1 MPLYA
6 AALRVAGL
14 PRAYARDHHPG
25 CAQGSAER
33 APLPPH
39 TLPSI
44 LVLMV
49 VVCVCGCACVC
60 CVRVCVAGGDVVVI
74 GDGQV
79 TLGATVVK
87 PNARKVRV
95 IGGGKVIAG
104 FAGSTADCFALLE
117 HLEKKL
123 DEFPSQLLRAGV
135 ELAKAWRMDRMLRH
149 LEATV
154 VAVDKDISI
163 TLTGNGDV
171 ISEPD
176 NGVIGIGSG
185 GLYAVSAAHAL
196 VDLDHLTARQ
206 VAIRAMDI
214 ASDVCIYTNKH
225 FVVEAFERGVLLQ
238 GKDKAQREVED
249 WQHRDAQSAARK
261 KLNDAAEKQ
270 HIQQLRQQPPLHT
283 ATAPAEHT
291 ASHHTPAPPAPHN
304 DTAPP
309 SSTDPKG
316 GAGSPSAAQL
326 PSPQSR

>member
-1 MPLYA
+1 MSCGA
-6 AALRVAGL
+6 AA
-14 PRAYARDHHPG
+14 
-25 CAQGSAER
+25 CASC
-33 APLPPH
+33 
-39 TLPSI
+39 
-44 LVLMV
+44 VLW
-49 VVCVCGCACVC
+49 CGVCGL
-60 CVRVCVAGGDVVVI
+60 GGDVVVI

-79 TLGATVVK
+79 TLGSTVVK

-185 GLYAVSAAHAL
+185 GVYAISAARAL
-196 VDLDHLTARQ
+196 VDFEHLSARQ

-214 ASDVCIYTNKH
+214 ASDVCVYTNKH

-238 GKDKAQREVED
+238 GADKAQREIED
-249 WQHRDAQSAARK
+249 WQHRDAHTAAK
-261 KLNDAAEKQ
+261 KRASDAAQQQ
-270 HIQQLRQQPPLHT
+270 HIQKLQSTPT
-283 ATAPAEHT
+283 
-291 ASHHTPAPPAPHN
+291 HTPTTSTTAPPALTTPAAGTDGSASSDSTSN
-304 DTAPP
+304 KP
-309 SSTDPKG
+309 SASTE
-316 GAGSPSAAQL
+316 AAAQL
-326 PSPQSR
+326 PSSPS